1 MTTTNDSNK
10 RELPADYVALPFP
23 DALEELCVQAERMN
37 PTAVFLVAVWQELER
52 ARLMFPESDGV
63 MAALA
68 EETGELAKAM
78 LGQPLERVYKEAI
91 QAACVATRIAT
102 EGDPTLDAV
111 RRSNG
116 LEPSHKSK

>member
-1 MTTTNDSNK
+1 MQDRNK
-10 RELPADYVALPFP
+10 RPLPPDYRDLKFP
-23 DALEELCVQAERMN
+23 EALEELCIQAERMN
-37 PTAVFLVAVWQELER
+37 PTAVFLVAVWQELQK

-78 LGQPLERVYKEAI
+78 LGEPMPKVYKEAM
-91 QAACVATRIAT
+91 QVACVATRVAT

-111 RRSNG
+111 RRANK
-116 LEPSHKSK
+116 LEPSSRK